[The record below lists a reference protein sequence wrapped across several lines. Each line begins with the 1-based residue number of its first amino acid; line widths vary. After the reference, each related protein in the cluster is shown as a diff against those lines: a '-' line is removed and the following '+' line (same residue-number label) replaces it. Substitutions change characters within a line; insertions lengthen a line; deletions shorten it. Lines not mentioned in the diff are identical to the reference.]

1 MIGYLLRYNVRRKLK
16 RLQYDF
22 TQFTVESF
30 VRCIEAVRG
39 RSIVFVPTAFPAGYY
54 GAWITAKD
62 EPVEYV
68 CYNENLPQ
76 LHQAHVKLHEL
87 AHIICGHETLAL
99 NNREMKKLL
108 DNGGDLSAILCR
120 SNELKSAQSEREAE
134 MMAAMIQAMVHGQAG
149 QPELASSSPAGKSYL
164 SIFCDREQE

>member
-1 MIGYLLRYNVRRKLK
+1 MIAYLLRYNVKRKLHQLK
-16 RLQYDF
+16 FDF
-22 TQFTVESF
+22 SQFTMESF
-30 VRCIEAVRG
+30 VRCVETVRG
-39 RSIVFVPTAFPAGYY
+39 RDIVFVPTAFPAGYY

-68 CYNENLPQ
+68 CYDQDLPQ

-99 NNREMKKLL
+99 SNCEMKKLL
-108 DNGGDLSAILCR
+108 DSGGDLSAILCR
-120 SNELKSAQSEREAE
+120 SNELKSDRVEREAE
-134 MMAAMIQAMVHGQAG
+134 LMAAMIQAMVHGQAG
-149 QPELASSSPAGKSYL
+149 RPKLVSSSPAGKSYL